1 MMDYRYIKY
10 LNKGYYY
17 NVATEVNQRLLN
29 IDDPPDDY
37 VLIDGEHWINVLVK
51 NQKLPNQGWKI
62 HISTNI
68 GEAQKTLDIVSKL
81 MIERNI
87 SFKYVKS
94 IIELMLKD
102 SKYSDRGS
110 SGKFITIYPQDVDQ
124 FVYLLDLLEDK
135 LAHLK
140 PGPYILNDK
149 RWYSSNI
156 YFRYGAF
163 MPRYLYKNGEKVD
176 AIENLQGELIEDK
189 RVPYYYLPDF
199 VEEPKEIMKME
210 KSMEQFDTSSPLDN
224 FDIEKALH
232 FSNGGGVY
240 IAKNKNNEK
249 VVLKEGRPHTAID
262 AQGVDAF
269 SRIVNES
276 KVLDKLNKTK
286 YSVKKL
292 SSFQAWEH
300 YFLEEEY
307 IEGESLSEWQV
318 MNYPFSSS
326 LKNESYTESC
336 INIINQLIDA
346 IKELH
351 SNNVGM
357 GDLQPANVII
367 TPDERVRLIDFE
379 TASTTNDSLS
389 GLMTPGYIGDEEMNK
404 EQSDWFALLRIAKQL
419 FVPIGSVQD
428 ISWNI
433 DNIHNSWISV
443 VFGEK
448 ATKLIEKLESLCEF
462 YQSRPM
468 EELLTT
474 NGHLHTQFDLTDL
487 KLKLRNSIEKDL
499 MNEDRLLPG
508 DIRQYEMESGI
519 LNVLTGGFGTAMALH
534 RTGGINQKIKD
545 WIEKQDIIELNHLEA
560 GLFTGKIGIATV
572 LWELGYLE
580 KAKTLFNTV
589 IDFNNMEDV
598 SIVSGLSG
606 IGLAYLGFS
615 YEVNDPKYLDICLSI
630 GELLAEK
637 LNSNAPIIPFDYDV
651 VDKGVM
657 TSWSGVSLYFT
668 ALYKKTKDINWL
680 LLSEKSLERD
690 LKLGVF
696 DDDGLYQ
703 IDDDFRVLPYLAG
716 GGSGLAIPI
725 IEFELNAK
733 MRKWDKEIE
742 GICKIPKSKTFF
754 NAGLFQGTTG
764 ILAIANLLELYTKK
778 NSLVSSALFTLNLHL
793 LESDDCIFVPG
804 DSCFRLSGDVMSG
817 SSGLLLTVHDI
828 LETTNYSWIPI
839 LNLEKV
845 FSSSNF
851 KGGEKDE

>member
-1 MMDYRYIKY
+1 MDYRYIKY
-10 LNKGYYY
+10 INKGYYY
-17 NVATEVNQRLLN
+17 SIPTEADQGLLN
-29 IDDPPDDY
+29 IDDPPDNY

-68 GEAQKTLDIVSKL
+68 EEAQKTLDIVSEL

-94 IIELMLKD
+94 ITELIIKD

-124 FVYLLDLLEDK
+124 FVYLLNLLENN

-163 MPRYLYKNGEKVD
+163 KPRYLYKNGEKVD

-199 VEEPKEIMKME
+199 VEEPKEIMEME
-210 KSMEQFDTSSPLDN
+210 KSMEKFDTSSPLDN
-224 FDIEKALH
+224 FDIEEALH

-249 VVLKEGRPHTAID
+249 VILKEGRPHTAVD
-262 AQGVDAF
+262 AQGLDAF

-276 KVLDKLNKTK
+276 KVLDKLAKTK
-286 YSVKKL
+286 YPVKKIG
-292 SSFQAWEH
+292 SFQAWEH
-300 YFLEEEY
+300 YFIEEEY
-307 IEGESLSEWQV
+307 IEGDSLSTWLV
-318 MNYPFSSS
+318 SNYPFSSS
-326 LKNESYTESC
+326 LKNKSYTESC

-357 GDLQPANVII
+357 GDLQPSNIII

-389 GLMTPGYIGDEEMNK
+389 GLMTPGYIGNQEMNK

-428 ISWNI
+428 ISWNM
-433 DNIHNSWISV
+433 DTIHNSWINI

-448 ATKLIEKLESLCEF
+448 ATELIEKLESLCEF
-462 YQSRPM
+462 YQARPM
-468 EELLTT
+468 KELLNT
-474 NGHLHTQFDLTDL
+474 NGHLKTEFDLIDL
-487 KLKLRNSIEKDL
+487 KLKLRNSIVKDL

-508 DIRQYEMESGI
+508 DIRQYEMESG
-519 LNVLTGGFGTAMALH
+519 LFNVLTGGFGTAMALH
-534 RTGGINQKIKD
+534 RTGGINPKVKD
-545 WIEKQDIIELNHLEA
+545 WIEKQDINELNHLED

-580 KAKTLFNTV
+580 KAKTLFDSV
-589 IDFNNMEDV
+589 IDFKNIEDV

-615 YEVNDPKYLDICLSI
+615 YEVNDPKYLDICLHI

-651 VDKGVM
+651 VDKGFM

-680 LLSEKSLERD
+680 VLSEKSLEKD

-764 ILAIANLLELYTKK
+764 ILAIANLLELYTKE
-778 NSLVSSALFTLNLHL
+778 NNLVNSALFTFNLHL
-793 LESDDCIFVPG
+793 MESDDCIFVPG

-828 LETTNYSWIPI
+828 LETTNYSWLPI

-845 FSSSNF
+845 LSSSNF
-851 KGGEKDE
+851 KGGEKNE

>member
-1 MMDYRYIKY
+1 MDYRYIKY
-10 LNKGYYY
+10 INKGYYY
-17 NVATEVNQRLLN
+17 NMVPEANQGLLN
-29 IDDPPDDY
+29 IDDLPHNY

-68 GEAQKTLDIVSKL
+68 KEAQKTLDIVSNL
-81 MIERNI
+81 MIKRNI
-87 SFKYVKS
+87 SFKYVRS
-94 IIELMLKD
+94 ITELMVKD

-110 SGKFITIYPQDVDQ
+110 AGKFITIYPQNVHQ
-124 FVYLLDLLEDK
+124 FVYLLDLLEK
-135 LAHLK
+135 NLAHLK

-199 VEEPKEIMKME
+199 VEEPKEIIEME
-210 KSMEQFDTSSPLDN
+210 KLMEQFDTTSPLDN
-224 FDIEKALH
+224 FDIVEALH

-240 IAKNKNNEK
+240 MAKSKDNEK
-249 VVLKEGRPHTAID
+249 VILKEGRPHTAID
-262 AQGVDAF
+262 AQGLDAF

-276 KVLDKLNKTK
+276 KILDKLTKTK
-286 YSVKKL
+286 YPVKKI

-300 YFLEEEY
+300 YFIEEEY
-307 IEGESLSEWQV
+307 IEGDSLSTWQV
-318 MNYPFSSS
+318 NKYPFNSS

-379 TASTTNDSLS
+379 TASTINDSLS
-389 GLMTPGYIGDEEMNK
+389 GLMTPGYIGNKEMNK

-428 ISWNI
+428 ISWNM
-433 DNIHNSWISV
+433 DNIHSSWINA
-443 VFGEK
+443 VFGER
-448 ATKLIEKLESLCEF
+448 ATELIEKLESLCEF

-468 EELLTT
+468 EELLNT
-474 NGHLHTQFDLTDL
+474 NGHLQTEFDLTDL
-487 KLKLRNSIEKDL
+487 KSKLRNSIVKDL
-499 MNEDRLLPG
+499 MNGDRLLPG

-519 LNVLTGGFGTAMALH
+519 LNVLTGGFGIAMALH
-534 RTGGINQKIKD
+534 RSGGINQKVRD
-545 WIEKQDIIELNHLEA
+545 WIEKQDINELNHLED
-560 GLFTGKIGIATV
+560 GLFTGKMGIATI
-572 LWELGYLE
+572 LWELGYPE
-580 KAKTLFNTV
+580 KARALFNSV
-589 IDFNNMEDV
+589 IDFKNIEDV

-606 IGLAYLGFS
+606 IGLAYLGLS
-615 YEVNDPKYLDICLSI
+615 YEVDDPRYLDICLYI
-630 GELLAEK
+630 GELLVGK

-651 VDKGVM
+651 VNKGFM

-680 LLSEKSLERD
+680 VLSEKSLEKD

-733 MRKWDKEIE
+733 MRKWEKEIE

-778 NSLVSSALFTLNLHL
+778 NDLVSSALFTLNLHL
-793 LESDDCIFVPG
+793 LEKNDCIFVPG

-817 SSGLLLTVHDI
+817 SSGLLLTVNDI
-828 LETTNYSWIPI
+828 LSTTNYSWLPI

-845 FSSSNF
+845 LSSSSF
-851 KGGEKDE
+851 KGT